1 MTCVQFGFTLV
12 LFLIFLST
20 GTSTSKD
27 WNGLIGFIRVYGGCW
42 GQQIVFEI
50 FDRFQRI
57 SVFGTTLDVFFGKVL
72 WTLTITNVV
81 LYVIVNLK
89 GNNCVE
95 LVGTFSIFLCQLTF
109 ELMPDFERVFCQII
123 YKSNH

>member
-89 GNNCVE
+89 GNNFVE
-95 LVGTFSIFLCQLTF
+95 LGVIFRYF
-109 ELMPDFERVFCQII
+109 YV
-123 YKSNH
+123 N